1 MTNLLTPGAQ
11 IYLLEDTTP
20 ETKQTFLVCG
30 QRKGNSLEVE
40 FWVFLE
46 EKAGA
51 PFPER
56 VTVRRPDSTYTMKA
70 LLLAGFELSNES
82 TLYGV
87 LSRVNAGVGE
97 MEYSALDL
105 WSSACA
111 LPAKAQ
117 TA

>member
-1 MTNLLTPGAQ
+1 MADLLTPGAQ

-56 VTVRRPDSTYTMKA
+56 VTIRRPDSTYTMKA
-70 LLLAGFELSNES
+70 LLLAGFQLSNES
-82 TLYGV
+82 TLYEV
-87 LSRVNAGVGE
+87 ISRVNTGVGD

-105 WSSACA
+105 WSSARG
-111 LPAKAQ
+111 LPAKAPS
-117 TA
+117 A